1 MLRLFLS
8 ALLLSLCTYALAQG
22 GTSPEQLSQA
32 YATALRNQNQKA
44 FLDLFALS
52 TKQDR
57 AVAEQQFATQSK
69 MRIESVK
76 IVPFAVHEQ
85 RYRKAMAR
93 LGRSDA
99 TPPEAWAEIAFSP
112 VKQSDGSVQQET
124 SLLSIVR
131 RDGRYFVSW

>member
-1 MLRLFLS
+1 MLRFFL
-8 ALLLSLCTYALAQG
+8 ATLLLSLCNCGFAQG
-22 GTSPEQLSQA
+22 TVSPEQLSQA

-44 FLDLFALS
+44 FLDLFAFS
-52 TKQDR
+52 TKQER

-76 IVPFAVHEQ
+76 IVPFSVHEQ
-85 RYRKAMAR
+85 RYKKAMAR

-99 TPPEAWAEIAFSP
+99 TPPEAWAEIVFVP
-112 VKQSDGSVQQET
+112 VKLPDGSVQQET